1 MRAIHIISIWEFT
14 YRVDERQGEMSVERS
29 TTRLQNII
37 SLLVITLLVTQ
48 TFLLVLVLFDLKAY
62 KQLLLSS
69 AGSSQAD
76 PVELLVGTQAPDFHL
91 SDEKGATLSLA
102 DFAGSPILLVFTSHE
117 CRYCQEMYPALKQF
131 VEIESDIQIF
141 TLSVNSIDENIEFQK
156 EFNLI
161 GHGNLHI
168 LSATPEIFEKYS
180 IIGTPTFVAIDGKGV
195 IVGTGS
201 VGTLKQIVELTNEIR

>member
-1 MRAIHIISIWEFT
+1 
-14 YRVDERQGEMSVERS
+14 MSVERS

-37 SLLVITLLVTQ
+37 SLLVIVLLVAQ

-76 PVELLVGTQAPDFHL
+76 PVELLVGTQAPNFHL

-131 VEIESDIQIF
+131 R
-141 TLSVNSIDENIEFQK
+141 LSGSS
-156 EFNLI
+156 
-161 GHGNLHI
+161 HGIPHI
-168 LSATPEIFEKYS
+168 WGCLF
-180 IIGTPTFVAIDGKGV
+180 
-195 IVGTGS
+195 S
-201 VGTLKQIVELTNEIR
+201 V